1 MSENDVKM
9 SEISES
15 EASVSDSSRK
25 KAFPMAMKVD
35 ENTATEFRKMA
46 KETGMEQGNLL
57 KAMIDNY
64 RLNQDQILYKEHAD
78 DIQLMRDL
86 TATINYKYLALIAQN
101 RVEAERIHAKDAKR
115 IEELEKANLEFQE
128 DQKALRSSIERNTQ
142 LEHEVIELKEMLH
155 KLENTIEQ
163 MAAQHK
169 NEIDALTNKHNAAM
183 TEMAQEYAQ
192 KYMAFVEQTT
202 GKKVG

>member
-1 MSENDVKM
+1 M
-9 SEISES
+9 
-15 EASVSDSSRK
+15 
-25 KAFPMAMKVD
+25 
-35 ENTATEFRKMA
+35 
-46 KETGMEQGNLL
+46 
-57 KAMIDNY
+57 
-64 RLNQDQILYKEHAD
+64 LNQDQILYKEHAD

-142 LEHEVIELKEMLH
+142 LEHEVIDLKEMLH

-169 NEIDALTNKHNAAM
+169 NEIDALMNKHNAAM
-183 TEMAQEYAQ
+183 TEMAQSYAE
-192 KYMAFVEQTT
+192 KYMKFVEEHNQ
-202 GKKVG
+202 KKTK